1 MSGGV
6 DSAVAMRLLKEQGHD
21 VTAFY
26 LKIWLEDEL
35 AHLGHCPWEEDL
47 SYLEPICAQAGVKL
61 EILPLQREYWRAV
74 IAEALAE
81 LRAGGTPNPDLLCN
95 RRIKFGAFF
104 DYLDRAGVNF
114 DLIASGHY
122 ARSEEKND
130 CFWLKTAKDTHK
142 DQTYFLA
149 RLSQEQLRKIIF
161 PIGDCLKTE
170 VRRLAAA
177 YDLPNQ
183 KRKDSQGLCFL
194 GKIQFSEFVRHH
206 LGEKQ
211 GDLIDYDSGGKV
223 GEHRGHW
230 FYTPGQR
237 RGIGLSGGPWFVVCK
252 EVAGNRVYVSRFYQ
266 EGKPRDCLRI
276 QNRHWVS
283 GEIPADLP
291 LRLRVKLRHGEK
303 SYGVLAWTEESD
315 EVACLTIDGQ
325 DQGIAAGQF
334 AVFYRDDYCLGCAR
348 IL

>member
-6 DSAVAMRLLKEQGHD
+6 DSAVAMRLLKDQGHE

-47 SYLEPICAQAGVKL
+47 SYLEPICAQVGVKL
-61 EILPLQREYWRAV
+61 EIVPLQREYWQAV
-74 IAEALAE
+74 VTEALAE

-104 DYLDRAGVNF
+104 DHLDQVGVNF

-122 ARSEEKND
+122 ARREEKNNR
-130 CFWLKTAKDTHK
+130 FWLKTAKDSQK

-149 RLSQEQLRKIIF
+149 GLTPEQLKKIIF
-161 PIGDCLKTE
+161 PLGDYWKAE
-170 VRRLAAA
+170 VRSLAAA

-206 LGEKQ
+206 LGEKK
-211 GDLIDYDSGGKV
+211 GDLIDYDSGAKV

-237 RGIGLSGGPWFVVCK
+237 KGIGLGGGPWFVVEK
-252 EVAGNRVYVSRFYQ
+252 EIVGNRVYVSRLYQ
-266 EGKPRDCLRI
+266 EGKPRDCLRV
-276 QNRHWVS
+276 QSRHWIS
-283 GEIPADLP
+283 GEIPVDLLP
-291 LRLRVKLRHGEK
+291 GLRVKLRHGEK
-303 SYGVLAWTEESD
+303 SYPVLTWTEGSD
-315 EVACLTIDGQ
+315 GVVSLTIDGQ